1 MKNAIR
7 MVVFVYVNVFV
18 DFFNFLLFNFYVLI
32 YFIIFAPKS

>member
-18 DFFNFLLFNFYVLI
+18 DFFNFLLINFYFLI

>member
-18 DFFNFLLFNFYVLI
+18 DFFNFLLFNFLL
-32 YFIIFAPKS
+32 SN